1 VRDLR
6 ALIALDHVRA
16 PIRIPAAMGVDEGT
30 TDPEHTGAPDQ
41 GSYQGRPV
49 KLAHTISLSSDS
61 SPFSMDVTSDYGH

>member
-1 VRDLR
+1 
-6 ALIALDHVRA
+6 
-16 PIRIPAAMGVDEGT
+16 VDEGT

-61 SPFSMDVTSDYGH
+61 SPSPMDTTPDCGH